1 MRGIR
6 EISQLSRR
14 FYAATQRDQ
23 PLTVPLSGVK
33 VSASAPRIYQ
43 DVHVTKLSSGLVI
56 ASLENYSPA
65 SRIGVLVRAGSRYE
79 SIDNLGVTHMLR
91 LAASLTTKG
100 ASAFRICRGVETV
113 GGSLSV
119 SSSRENVVY
128 TVDCLRDHI
137 DTVMEYLINVT
148 TAPEFRQWEV
158 SDLTARVKLDK
169 ALANQ
174 TPQIGVIENLHAAAF
189 KNALS
194 NSLYCPDYVIGQ
206 ITTEQM
212 HSFVQNNFT
221 SARMALVGLGVDHD
235 ILKQVGEQFLNIR
248 SGAGTVGSKAVY
260 RGGEVRHQTGQ
271 GLVHAV
277 VTSEGASVT
286 SADATAFS
294 ILQHVLG
301 AGPRVK
307 RGSNT
312 TSKLSQA
319 ISKVTAQPFDASAF
333 NANYTDSGLFGVY
346 TICQANTAKDVI
358 KAAVGQVYDIAQG
371 NLAAADLSRAKNQL
385 TAEYLM
391 SIESSEGLMEAMGSQ
406 ALAEGT
412 YHPPEAV
419 TQKIDAVSS
428 ADVVNVAKK
437 FMSGKKTMASSGN
450 LVNTPF
456 VDEI

>member
-6 EISQLSRR
+6 GINQLSRR
-14 FYAATQRDQ
+14 FYAATQRVQ
-23 PLTVPLSGVK
+23 PLTVPLPGIK
-33 VSASAPRIYQ
+33 VSAGAPHMYQ
-43 DVHVTKLSSGLVI
+43 DVHVTKLPSGLVI

-79 SIDNLGVTHMLR
+79 TMDNLGVTHLLR

-100 ASAFRICRGVETV
+100 ASAFRICRGVEAV

-119 SSSRENVVY
+119 SSSRETMAY

-148 TAPEFRQWEV
+148 TAPEFRPWEV

-169 ALANQ
+169 ELAKQ
-174 TPQIGVIENLHAAAF
+174 SPQIGVIENLHAAAY

-194 NSLYCPDYVIGQ
+194 KSLYCPDYMLGQ
-206 ITTEQM
+206 ITTDQM
-212 HSFVQNNFT
+212 HTFVQNNFT
-221 SARMALVGLGVDHD
+221 SARMALVGLGVDHAV
-235 ILKQVGEQFLNIR
+235 LKQVGEQFLNIR
-248 SGAGTVGSKAVY
+248 SGTGTVGSKAVY
-260 RGGEVRHQTGQ
+260 RGGELRHQSGG

-277 VTSEGASVT
+277 VASESASAT
-286 SADATAFS
+286 SAEATAFS

-319 ISKVTAQPFDASAF
+319 ISKASAF
-333 NANYTDSGLFGVY
+333 SANYTDSGLFGVY
-346 TICQANTAKDVI
+346 TICQANAAKDVI
-358 KAAVGQVYDIAQG
+358 KAAVGQVNDIAQG

-391 SIESSEGLMEAMGSQ
+391 SIENSEGLMEAIGSQ
-406 ALAEGT
+406 VLAEGT
-412 YHPPEAV
+412 YHSPEAV
-419 TQKIDAVSS
+419 TQKINAVSS

-437 FMSGKKTMASSGN
+437 FMSGKKTMASTGH

>member
-1 MRGIR
+1 MCLFYITGCIF
-6 EISQLSRR
+6 INSQ
-14 FYAATQRDQ
+14 
-23 PLTVPLSGVK
+23 
-33 VSASAPRIYQ
+33 I
-43 DVHVTKLSSGLVI
+43 GLVI

-79 SIDNLGVTHMLR
+79 TMDNLGVTHLLR

-100 ASAFRICRGVETV
+100 ASAFRICRGVEAV

-119 SSSRENVVY
+119 SSSRETMAY

-148 TAPEFRQWEV
+148 TAPEFRPWEV

-169 ALANQ
+169 ELANANG
-174 TPQIGVIENLHAAAF
+174 IANNCVLYIENKHYILMF
-189 KNALS
+189 SVL
-194 NSLYCPDYVIGQ
+194 CPFS
-206 ITTEQM
+206 QM
-212 HSFVQNNFT
+212 HTFVQNNFT
-221 SARMALVGLGVDHD
+221 SARMALVGLGVDHAV
-235 ILKQVGEQFLNIR
+235 LKQVGEQFLNIR
-248 SGAGTVGSKAVY
+248 SGTGTVGSKAVY
-260 RGGEVRHQTGQ
+260 RGGEQRHHSGG

-277 VTSEGASVT
+277 VASESASAT
-286 SADATAFS
+286 SAEATAFS

-312 TSKLSQA
+312 TSTLSQA

-333 NANYTDSGLFGVY
+333 SANYTDSGLFGVY
-346 TICQANTAKDVI
+346 TICQANAAKDVI
-358 KAAVGQVYDIAQG
+358 KAAVGQVNDIAQG

-391 SIESSEGLMEAMGSQ
+391 SIENSEGLMEAIGSQ
-406 ALAEGT
+406 VLAEGT
-412 YHPPEAV
+412 YHSPEAV
-419 TQKIDAVSS
+419 TQKINAVSS

-437 FMSGKKTMASSGN
+437 FMSGKKTMASSGH

>member
-6 EISQLSRR
+6 GISQLSRR
-14 FYAATQRDQ
+14 LYAAQAAHKVDVAAAVE
-23 PLTVPLSGVK
+23 PVK
-33 VSASAPRIYQ
+33 FLPQEVQ
-43 DVHVTKLSSGLVI
+43 VTKLPSGLVI

-79 SIDNLGVTHMLR
+79 TIDNLGVSHLLR

-100 ASAFRICRGVETV
+100 ASAFKICRGVEAV

-119 SSSRENVVY
+119 SSSRETMAY

-148 TAPEFRQWEV
+148 TAPEFRPWEV

-169 ALANQ
+169 ELAKQ
-174 TPQIGVIENLHAAAF
+174 TPQIGVIEILHAAAY

-194 NSLYCPDYVIGQ
+194 NSLYCPDYMLGQ

-212 HSFVQNNFT
+212 HTFVQNNFT
-221 SARMALVGLGVDHD
+221 SARMALVGLGEDL
-235 ILKQVGEQFLNIR
+235 IWC
-248 SGAGTVGSKAVY
+248 GSC
-260 RGGEVRHQTGQ
+260 ELRHQSGG

-277 VTSEGASVT
+277 VASEGASAT
-286 SADATAFS
+286 SAEATAFS

-301 AGPRVK
+301 AGPHVK

-346 TICQANTAKDVI
+346 TICQANAAKDVI
-358 KAAVGQVYDIAQG
+358 KAAIVQVNDIAQG

-391 SIESSEGLMEAMGSQ
+391 SIESSEGLMEAIGSQ
-406 ALAEGT
+406 VLAEGA
-412 YHPPEAV
+412 YHSPEAV
-419 TQKIDAVSS
+419 TQKISAVSS

-437 FMSGKKTMASSGN
+437 FMSGKKTMASSGH

-456 VDEI
+456 VDEV

>member
-1 MRGIR
+1 MNAYLGICLIFR
-6 EISQLSRR
+6 QIHINCTIFFFCLFQ
-14 FYAATQRDQ
+14 
-23 PLTVPLSGVK
+23 
-33 VSASAPRIYQ
+33 
-43 DVHVTKLSSGLVI
+43 VTKLPSGLVI

-79 SIDNLGVTHMLR
+79 TMDNLGVTHLLR

-100 ASAFRICRGVETV
+100 ASAFRICRGVEAV
-113 GGSLSV
+113 GGICLCDLFFCWKQYV
-119 SSSRENVVY
+119 VGLSSRS
-128 TVDCLRDHI
+128 

-148 TAPEFRQWEV
+148 TAPEFRPWEV

-169 ALANQ
+169 ELAKQ
-174 TPQIGVIENLHAAAF
+174 SLQIGVIENLHAAAY

-194 NSLYCPDYVIGQ
+194 NSLYCPDYMLGQ
-206 ITTEQM
+206 ITADQM
-212 HSFVQNNFT
+212 HTFVQNNFT
-221 SARMALVGLGVDHD
+221 SARMALVGLGVDHAV
-235 ILKQVGEQFLNIR
+235 LKQVGEQFLNIR
-248 SGAGTVGSKAVY
+248 SGTGTVGSKAVY
-260 RGGEVRHQTGQ
+260 RGGEQRHRSGG

-277 VTSEGASVT
+277 VASESASATSPE
-286 SADATAFS
+286 ATAFS

-312 TSKLSQA
+312 TSTLSQA

-333 NANYTDSGLFGVY
+333 SANYTDSGLFGVY
-346 TICQANTAKDVI
+346 TICQANAAKDVI
-358 KAAVGQVYDIAQG
+358 KAAVGQVNDIAQG

-391 SIESSEGLMEAMGSQ
+391 SIENSEGLMEAIGSQ
-406 ALAEGT
+406 VLAEGT
-412 YHPPEAV
+412 YHSPEAV
-419 TQKIDAVSS
+419 TQKINAVSS

-437 FMSGKKTMASSGN
+437 FMSGKKTMASSGH

>member
-1 MRGIR
+1 MLLFWTLFL
-6 EISQLSRR
+6 QRR
-14 FYAATQRDQ
+14 DVFSDFQRRLYAAQAAHKVDVAAAME
-23 PLTVPLSGVK
+23 PVK
-33 VSASAPRIYQ
+33 FLPQ
-43 DVHVTKLSSGLVI
+43 EVTKLPSGLVI

-79 SIDNLGVTHMLR
+79 TIDNLGVSHLLR

-100 ASAFRICRGVETV
+100 ASAFKICRGVEAV
-113 GGSLSV
+113 GGT
-119 SSSRENVVY
+119 SSKH
-128 TVDCLRDHI
+128 L

-148 TAPEFRQWEV
+148 TAPEFRPWEV

-169 ALANQ
+169 ELAKQ
-174 TPQIGVIENLHAAAF
+174 TPQIGVIEILHAAAY

-194 NSLYCPDYVIGQ
+194 NSLYCPDYMLGQ

-212 HSFVQNNFT
+212 HTFVQNNFT
-221 SARMALVGLGVDHD
+221 SARMALVGLGVDHAV
-235 ILKQVGEQFLNIR
+235 LKQVGEQFLNIR
-248 SGAGTVGSKAVY
+248 SGTGTVGSEAVY
-260 RGGEVRHQTGQ
+260 RGGELRHRSGG

-277 VTSEGASVT
+277 VASEGASAT
-286 SADATAFS
+286 SAEATAFS

-301 AGPRVK
+301 AGPHVK

-346 TICQANTAKDVI
+346 TICQANAAKDVI
-358 KAAVGQVYDIAQG
+358 KAAIVQVNDIAQG

-391 SIESSEGLMEAMGSQ
+391 SVESSEGLMEAIGSQ
-406 ALAEGT
+406 VLAEGT
-412 YHPPEAV
+412 YHSPEAV
-419 TQKIDAVSS
+419 TQKISAVSS

-437 FMSGKKTMASSGN
+437 FMSGKKTMASSGH

>member
-1 MRGIR
+1 MLLFWTLFL
-6 EISQLSRR
+6 QRR
-14 FYAATQRDQ
+14 DVFSDFQRRLYAAQAAHKVDVAAAVQ
-23 PLTVPLSGVK
+23 PVK
-33 VSASAPRIYQ
+33 FLPQEVQ
-43 DVHVTKLSSGLVI
+43 VTKLPSGLVI

-79 SIDNLGVTHMLR
+79 TIDNLGVSHLLR
-91 LAASLTTKG
+91 LAASLVYIHHD
-100 ASAFRICRGVETV
+100 SVFDRCIAFV
-113 GGSLSV
+113 V
-119 SSSRENVVY
+119 SSSRETMAY

-148 TAPEFRQWEV
+148 TAPEFRPWEV

-169 ALANQ
+169 ELAKQ
-174 TPQIGVIENLHAAAF
+174 TPQIGVIEILHAAAY

-194 NSLYCPDYVIGQ
+194 NSLYCPDYMLGQ

-212 HSFVQNNFT
+212 HTFVQNNFT
-221 SARMALVGLGVDHD
+221 SARMALFGLGVDHAV
-235 ILKQVGEQFLNIR
+235 LKQVGEQFLNIR
-248 SGAGTVGSKAVY
+248 SGTGTVGSEAVY
-260 RGGEVRHQTGQ
+260 RGGELRHQSGG

-277 VTSEGASVT
+277 VASEGASVT
-286 SADATAFS
+286 SAEATAFS

-301 AGPRVK
+301 AGPHVK

-346 TICQANTAKDVI
+346 TICQANAAKDVI
-358 KAAVGQVYDIAQG
+358 KAAIVQVNDIAQG

-391 SIESSEGLMEAMGSQ
+391 SIESSEGLMEAIGSQ
-406 ALAEGT
+406 VLAEGT
-412 YHPPEAV
+412 YHSPEAV
-419 TQKIDAVSS
+419 TQKINAVSS
-428 ADVVNVAKK
+428 ADVVNVANK
-437 FMSGKKTMASSGN
+437 FMSGKKTMASSGH